1 MQHVNLVAEEKT
13 IKGSYLGS
21 GVPARD
27 IPRYIGLYQRGV
39 LPVDKLITARIPL
52 DEINEAFDRLDDGSE
67 LRQVIVF

>member
-1 MQHVNLVAEEKT
+1 MCSSDL
-13 IKGSYLGS
+13 
-21 GVPARD
+21 
-27 IPRYIGLYQRGV
+27 IGLYQRGV